1 MAPRATKL
9 VCGSRLVRLTLALIA
24 TGTLLLGYA
33 LAERGGSQTA
43 SASPGL
49 AFRLDHFQCY
59 SIKPFGSFRPRRVA
73 LVDQFGRSKAL
84 VSQLTSFCAPVRK
97 NTTPVRNPL
106 AHLACYPIERRT
118 PAFRTRV
125 ATISNQF
132 EKVAVRIVKPV
143 QLCVPSGKSVVPA
156 PAPQPATGL
165 DHYQCYSVKP
175 LRRLRARRVVLVDQF
190 GRSKPTVVRMVSL
203 CAPVRKNNS
212 PVRNKRD
219 HLACYQLKTAQR
231 FSPRRVTIVNQFG
244 TALLTARAPQTLCL
258 PSLKRV
264 ITKPDLTVSIAN
276 QRAQVLCPGGPGTCT
291 MTVTFTIANLSP
303 VGVTTPF
310 DVLVQADPGQ
320 KAAFTVSS
328 FPGAATRTFGQ
339 PLGPD
344 NNCYDPDCTVTV
356 TVDDGN
362 AVAESNEANNSDTR
376 TDIG

>member
-33 LAERGGSQTA
+33 FAERGGSQTA

-59 SIKPFGSFRPRRVA
+59 SIKPFGYFRPRRVA

-84 VSQLTSFCAPVRK
+84 VSQLTSSVRPCARTGRRCATRSPTWPAIRSSAGRLHSG
-97 NTTPVRNPL
+97 P
-106 AHLACYPIERRT
+106 ERQRS
-118 PAFRTRV
+118 
-125 ATISNQF
+125 ATSSRRSPS
-132 EKVAVRIVKPV
+132 RIVKPV

-175 LRRLRARRVVLVDQF
+175 LRRLSARSVVLVDQF

-291 MTVTFTIANLSP
+291 MTRHVHDHEP
-303 VGVTTPF
+303 E
-310 DVLVQADPGQ
+310 PGGRDH
-320 KAAFTVSS
+320 AVRRPRASRPGAEGDLHGLEL
-328 FPGAATRTFGQ
+328 PGAATRTFGQ

-362 AVAESNEANNSDTR
+362 AVTESNEANNSDTR